1 MLEHIVFVSI
11 CRSYETIISALMLV
25 FIYNSFC
32 PLPEITEEALEK
44 EVAEAGIDPNA
55 VASSFWRQYRCI
67 FGFVAQMA
75 YT

>member
-1 MLEHIVFVSI
+1 MLQ
-11 CRSYETIISALMLV
+11 IISALISVL
-25 FIYNSFC
+25 IYLSFC

-55 VASSFWRQYRCI
+55 VASSFWRQYRCV

-75 YT
+75 YVYVAIFYIC